1 MSILSKTGIFLACLT
16 LPLEG
21 LAKKPSPTEGKP
33 ETISDSISKKMKDF
47 TTTSTLLIPTAD
59 GEQYILIGKD
69 NFNASPNTFVF
80 GIIEELDEEKH
91 IGKLVAANYV
101 KKDKKPEAKFK
112 ITLANDENPIVSF
125 ISSNAATSSAE
136 SKLITSNVALDS
148 SNLLEISL
156 TKTAEIQMPDDSFFD
171 MEKYNADIFL
181 ITTLSNPGR
190 VSDFLT
196 NRKRYGSVTGGA
208 IYDIRINQLAEANLQ
223 ADSDITG
230 LVKVSGKLYKKN
242 GSNIK
247 KSVVKLFYR
256 NASIVGSI
264 SPTDKAEIVKVQQA
278 LTSAVSEAA
287 IKNVITNPDAQPS
300 AQVDAVNKVS
310 ENLENII
317 K

>member
-1 MSILSKTGIFLACLT
+1 MSTLSNTVIFLTCT
-16 LPLEG
+16 ILPLEC
-21 LAKKPSPTEGKP
+21 LAKKPSPAEAKS
-33 ETISDSISKKMKDF
+33 ETISESISKKMKDF
-47 TTTSTLLIPTAD
+47 TTTSTLLIPTSA

-80 GIIEELDEEKH
+80 GLIEELDEEKH
-91 IGKLVAANYV
+91 IGKLVAANHV
-101 KKDKKPEAKFK
+101 KKDKRSEAKFK

-136 SKLITSNVALDS
+136 GKLITSNVMLDS
-148 SNLLEISL
+148 NYLLEISL

-171 MEKYNADIFL
+171 IDKYNADIFL
-181 ITTLSNPGR
+181 ITTLSNPGHAP
-190 VSDFLT
+190 DFLN
-196 NRKRYGSVTGGA
+196 NRKKYGSVTGGA

-264 SPTDKAEIVKVQQA
+264 SPSEKAEIVKVQQD
-278 LTSAVSEAA
+278 LKSAVSEAA
-287 IKNVITNPDAQPS
+287 IKNAITNPDAQPS
-300 AQVDAVNKVS
+300 DQVDAVNKVS
-310 ENLENII
+310 EKVSENL
-317 K
+317 